1 MATKRSSSGSGRTRN
16 FGTVVYPESAPQDW
30 MSILGE
36 YCIPSF
42 VSPLH
47 DQDVD
52 PGNQPKKPHYHV
64 MLMFDGVK
72 TTEQAKAIFDSIGGV
87 GCEIVQSI
95 RGYARYLCH
104 LDNPEK
110 FQYSITDVRC
120 YGGSDYPSTIGLPTD
135 KYTAIGEMIDF
146 CEDNDVTSYADL
158 LSWCR
163 FNKGD
168 WFRILCD
175 SGSFVM
181 REYLKSKRW
190 SDRSMGESERIDV
203 MDPHLDED
211 DD

>member
-1 MATKRSSSGSGRTRN
+1 MATKKSSGSGRTRN
-16 FGTVVYPESAPQDW
+16 YATVVYPESAPNDW
-30 MSILGE
+30 LSILGE
-36 YCIPSF
+36 CCIPCF

-47 DQDVD
+47 DLDID

-72 TTEQAKAIFDSIGGV
+72 TREQAQEVFDQIGGV

-110 FQYSITDVRC
+110 HQYDPEAVTAF
-120 YGGSDYPSTIGLPTD
+120 GGADYHSVIGLAID
-135 KYTAIGEMIDF
+135 RYVAIGDMIDF
-146 CEDNDVTSYADL
+146 CEENDVVSYADL
-158 LSWCR
+158 LKWCR
-163 FNKGD
+163 FNKME
-168 WFRILCD
+168 WFRVLCD
-175 SGSFVM
+175 NGTFVM

-190 SDRSMGESERIDV
+190 CDRSMESSERFDS
-203 MDPHLDED
+203 DPQPDED